1 MFKNSICV
9 LFVSCCLFYFGQSA
23 SAQDQP
29 NIIFILADDL
39 GWGDLGILHQ
49 NSSTHPRRHKTP
61 YLDQMASDGV
71 LMPEHYC
78 PAPVCAPSRASFLM
92 GVHQGH
98 ATVRNNQFDKALN
111 DNHTV
116 ATVLKDAGYKTAL
129 IGKYGLQ
136 GEGKDSKTWE
146 AYPTKR
152 GFDEFFGYVAHSD
165 GHVHYPSHPWP
176 IGNSESHRVG
186 KQVWWNNREVSGEL
200 TRCYTT
206 DLFTARSKHWI
217 IEHRKTSP
225 EQPFFLYL
233 AFDTPHAALQVPTGP
248 YPSGL
253 GVDGGV
259 RWLGQAGEMINTA
272 SGTIDSYRH
281 PDYVDK
287 GWSDVQERF
296 ATMVRRIDV
305 CVGDLLVTLKDLGIS
320 ENTMVVFTSD
330 NGPHDKTYIA
340 GKRYEAS
347 DFQSYGPFDGTKRDT
362 WEGGI
367 RMPTIAWWP
376 TKIPNNS
383 IHQKPTQFH
392 DWMAT
397 FAELAGVLPPAR
409 TDGVSMMRS
418 LQGGQDQK
426 PSRIYVEYE
435 NNGKTKSYPDFLK
448 SRGGKKRGE
457 MQVIHLDGFKGIRTN
472 IKSHTDPFE
481 IYDLKTDVGERK
493 NLAKL
498 GGKFKELEQR
508 MRDQVLRLRIP
519 NATARRPY
527 DSEFIP
533 GYQNENELK
542 AGFEKCLE
550 GKFKYVPDLTASR
563 KEATSSSDVKKK
575 IVLSETQTNFS
586 GKFRCLNGGA
596 VMVARTVEVMESGRY
611 LVALHSKSR
620 TFVRLHESGII
631 DADFDN
637 ERRKISTKIELN
649 LGEGYHPLV
658 IAGLTDEKD
667 ELSFTVNFQR
677 LGATPK

>member
-1 MFKNSICV
+1 MFKNSIWV
-9 LFVSCCLFYFGQSA
+9 LLVSCSLFYFGPSVEG
-23 SAQDQP
+23 QDQP

-49 NSSTHPRRHKTP
+49 NSSTHHRRHKTP
-61 YLDQMASDGV
+61 FLDQMASEGV
-71 LMPEHYC
+71 LMPNHYC

-152 GFDEFFGYVAHSD
+152 GFDEFFGYVAHVD

-186 KQVWWNNREVSGEL
+186 KQVWWNDREVSDQL
-200 TRCYTT
+200 TGCYTT
-206 DLFTARSKHWI
+206 DLFTARSKQWI
-217 IEHRKTSP
+217 IEHRETSP

-248 YPSGL
+248 YPNGM
-253 GVDGGV
+253 GVDGGL
-259 RWLGQAGEMINTA
+259 RWLGQPGEMINTA
-272 SGTIDSYRH
+272 SGTIDSYLH
-281 PDYVDK
+281 PDYRDK

-296 ATMVRRIDV
+296 ATMVRRIDG

-340 GKRYEAS
+340 GKRFEAS

-376 TKIPNNS
+376 TKIPNS
-383 IHQKPTQFH
+383 SVHQKPTQFH

-409 TDGVSMMRS
+409 TDGVSMMQS
-418 LQGGQDQK
+418 LQGGQDRR
-426 PSRIYVEYE
+426 PSRVYVEYE
-435 NNGKTKSYPDFLK
+435 NKGKTKPYPDFLK

-481 IYDLKTDVGERK
+481 IYDLKADVGERK
-493 NLAKL
+493 NLANSA
-498 GGKFKELEQR
+498 GKFKELEQR

-533 GYQNENELK
+533 GYQSENELK
-542 AGFEKCLE
+542 AAFDKCLE

-563 KEATSSSDVKKK
+563 KEATSPSVVKK

-596 VMVARTVEVMESGRY
+596 VMLARTVEVIESGRY
-611 LVALHSKSR
+611 LVSLRSKSR
-620 TFVRLHESGII
+620 TFVRLHEAGII
-631 DADFDN
+631 DADFDDK
-637 ERRKISTKIELN
+637 RRKISTEIELN
-649 LGEGYHPLV
+649 LGEGFHPLV